1 LVAFGLLDVNIVSRG
16 EYVDKIYKVTERGL
30 RMLEDSFKDEDA
42 ERMFNQLKTYIREL
56 GEMPV
61 EELVALAKT
70 FIRNTIQKI

>member
-1 LVAFGLLDVNIVSRG
+1 MVAFGLLDVNIVSRG

-30 RMLEDSFKDEDA
+30 RMLDDSFKDEDA

>member
-30 RMLEDSFKDEDA
+30 RMLDDSFKDEDA

>member
-1 LVAFGLLDVNIVSRG
+1 MVAFGLLDVNIVSRG